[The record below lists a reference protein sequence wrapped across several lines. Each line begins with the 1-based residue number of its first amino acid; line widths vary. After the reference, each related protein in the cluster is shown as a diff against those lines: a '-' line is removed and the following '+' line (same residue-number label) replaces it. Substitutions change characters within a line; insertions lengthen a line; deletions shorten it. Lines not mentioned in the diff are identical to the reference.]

1 MLTHPMAW
9 AQDNG
14 ILNKEKALWL
24 ESGNSALM
32 ETSGK
37 RTDNTAGLSYGFI
50 TGEHHLFQEPQ
61 SSHNVRF
68 NTAGYATIGKSNY
81 GDSSPTT
88 TSPIP
93 ALATTHWCTLHMTNV
108 SYIMSRTQP

>member
-1 MLTHPMAW
+1 MAW

-61 SSHNVRF
+61 
-68 NTAGYATIGKSNY
+68 
-81 GDSSPTT
+81 
-88 TSPIP
+88 
-93 ALATTHWCTLHMTNV
+93 
-108 SYIMSRTQP
+108 